1 MDRDLFSNFREIV
14 LENARRASAK
24 KISQQEEKTKMLLE
38 EYEKKVYEE
47 EEMLINKAIVN
58 IEEKYRA
65 MTGRA
70 ETDSKRELINKRD
83 EMQKEIFDMLISKL
97 SEFSDSEE
105 YKIFLKNRAIEAV
118 KIAGGEDIVAEVREC
133 DVPVLDGIVRE
144 CRKSDITYGGARFI
158 IQNKGI
164 IIDNTLLSAAKDVM
178 ADFHEIKIS

>member
-1 MDRDLFSNFREIV
+1 MDRNLFSNFRKIV
-14 LENARRASAK
+14 LESAK
-24 KISQQEEKTKMLLE
+24 NASEEKISQQEEKTKKLLE
-38 EYEKKVYEE
+38 EYEKTVFEKEE
-47 EEMLINKAIVN
+47 KLLKKAMVD

-83 EMQKEIFDMLISKL
+83 EIQKEVFDMLISKL
-97 SEFSDSEE
+97 SDFSASEE
-105 YKIFLKNRAIEAV
+105 YKVFLKNRAIEAV

-133 DVPVLDGIVRE
+133 DIPVLDSIVRE
-144 CRKSDITYGGARFI
+144 CRKSDIAYGGARFI

-164 IIDNTLLSAAKDVM
+164 IIDNTLYSAAKDVM